1 MQQNTTRRIFAA
13 MHWSSVIG
21 QPSVQQILQRCI
33 VQGRIPQ
40 AMLMCGN
47 DGFGTMALALEFART
62 VNCRA
67 PVIDGESVAPC
78 GQCQSCTQARSMQHP
93 NILLVSAIPT
103 GKLEGADELRKEWID
118 GLYDLARELGRNPYG
133 PTRMEGAN
141 EIRAVQIR
149 ELNRQLSLSM
159 IQQGRRVAIVA
170 NADDM
175 NVSTANAFLKTLEE
189 PHADTTIIMTTSRR
203 DRLLPTIISRCQVI
217 TVPALDESTIVEAL
231 VVRGNHDHTEAQ
243 IAASLSQ
250 GDYSSAEAYLSE
262 DVRGIRDG
270 GVDLLRTALRGKEM
284 RPTLVAAVA
293 EIAGSRDRA
302 RCQAVCNALLLWL
315 RDAYAIATGGSAVSI
330 LNVDQREPLERF
342 AVSFAAADFDVAY
355 RSIERAAADI
365 DRFVPP
371 QIVLLTMMMELRTTF
386 LRARQRT

>member
-1 MQQNTTRRIFAA
+1 MWQNTTRRIFAA

-21 QPSVQQILQRCI
+21 QSSVEQILQRCI

-62 VNCRA
+62 VNCQA
-67 PVIDGESVAPC
+67 PLIEAESIAPC

-93 NILLVSAIPT
+93 NILLISAIPT
-103 GKLEGADELRKEWID
+103 GKLDGAEELRKEWID
-118 GLYDLARELGRNPYG
+118 GLYDLARELGRNPYA

-189 PHADTTIIMTTSRR
+189 PHADTTIIMTTARR

-250 GDYSSAEAYLSE
+250 GDYCAAEAYLSD
-262 DVRGIRDG
+262 DVRSIRDG
-270 GVDLLRTALRGKEM
+270 AVDLLRTALRGKEM
-284 RPTLVAAVA
+284 RPALVAAVA
-293 EIAGSRDRA
+293 AIAATRDRA

-315 RDAYAIATGGSAVSI
+315 RDAYAIATGGPAVSI

-342 AVSFAAADFDVAY
+342 AASFAAANFDLAY

-386 LRARQRT
+386 LQARTRS